1 MKSDQWLAAIGGP
14 PITSADVVEHAFA
27 DTCPRGGD
35 RLYLRSKYVTDAPTS
50 LPPIRA
56 VPDARAG
63 TDPPWPLHSKVG
75 SIRPQAFSV
84 NSSNWYLGPY
94 AQVMLVCVVL
104 VVVPRKTRCS
114 PASA

>member
-27 DTCPRGGD
+27 DTCPRGGHG
-35 RLYLRSKYVTDAPTS
+35 LHLG
-50 LPPIRA
+50 
-56 VPDARAG
+56 ARAG
-63 TDPPWPLHSKVG
+63 RTPPTGCPRTGAARGGGAGPAPPWPLHSKLG

-104 VVVPRKTRCS
+104 V
-114 PASA
+114 